1 MTLPH
6 NQIYLR
12 SKSGARVSIIQ
23 NYEDGSGMANGNYG
37 DTVEVLIGEYQLHSN
52 VNLEELVQLL
62 RDL

>member
-12 SKSGARVSIIQ
+12 SKSGDRVSIIQ

-37 DTVEVLIGEYQLHSN
+37 ETVEILIGEYQLHSHAT
-52 VNLEELVQLL
+52 LEELVQLL